1 MPLSWRMSSK
11 GMGGTILFGLWVTRG
26 FGATLGG
33 VRLVAGAPSEVAGG
47 RQVLSVLALV
57 FWADGA
63 TLANMLTSCL
73 SAAIFSPSGGANG
86 AIGARFARAW
96 MR

>member
-1 MPLSWRMSSK
+1 MPLSWWMSSK

-26 FGATLGG
+26 FGVTLGG

-57 FWADGA
+57 FWVDGA
-63 TLANMLTSCL
+63 TLANMLTSYL
-73 SAAIFSPSGGANG
+73 SAAIFPPSGSANVAVGAG
-86 AIGARFARAW
+86 FVSA
-96 MR
+96 